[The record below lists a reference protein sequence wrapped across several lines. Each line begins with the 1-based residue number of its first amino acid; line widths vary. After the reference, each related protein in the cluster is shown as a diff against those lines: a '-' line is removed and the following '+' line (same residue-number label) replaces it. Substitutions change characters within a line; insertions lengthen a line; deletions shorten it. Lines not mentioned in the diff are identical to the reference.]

1 MLDGLV
7 GIKTKMKGCGQ
18 EISLPAETSGKAAQR
33 LYSIE
38 SDWKWVTSE
47 VTALSIVQ
55 SHWQLRLRDN
65 PDDVQ
70 LVTR

>member
-7 GIKTKMKGCGQ
+7 VIKTKMQGCSQ
-18 EISLPAETSGKAAQR
+18 EISLPAETLGKAAQR

-38 SDWKWVTSE
+38 SDWVTSE